1 MAIMN
6 ALRAHHRGG
15 PEVLVYEQVPVP
27 DAGPLEVLVRVH
39 AASITF
45 DELTW
50 DATWTRGGKDRTPI
64 VPSHEISGVV
74 AARGADVS
82 EFAVG
87 DGVYGLIPFD
97 RDGAAADY
105 ATVPASCLANKPT
118 TADHLHTS
126 ALPLAGLTAW
136 QALAGHA
143 HLQPGERVLVQGAT
157 GGVGGFV
164 TQIAAHLGGD
174 VTASV
179 RGSRSLDIARGYGAH
194 NVLDVTT
201 EDASLYGPFDVVV
214 DTVGGASLEP
224 SFALLHPGGRHVTLT
239 APPPPDA
246 AERYGITTSFFVV
259 EPDADQLRH
268 LARLVD
274 DGQLT
279 VTIARTFPLSDGR
292 AAYASG
298 NQHPRPPGK
307 TVLVANND

>member
-15 PEVLVYEQVPVP
+15 AEVLVYEQAPVP

-74 AARGADVS
+74 AAHGADVS

-105 ATVPASCLANKPT
+105 ATVPASCLASKPT

-136 QALAGHA
+136 QALARHA

-201 EDASLYGPFDVVV
+201 EDVSLYGPFDVVV
-214 DTVGGASLEP
+214 DTVGGASLEA
-224 SFALLHPGGRHVTLT
+224 SFASAPSRRTARHPHRAAPTRRGRALRHHDVVLRRRTRRRPT
-239 APPPPDA
+239 PPPGSTRRRRTVDGHDRTDISPQ
-246 AERYGITTSFFVV
+246 RWPRRLRQRQPTS
-259 EPDADQLRH
+259 PT
-268 LARLVD
+268 ARKD
-274 DGQLT
+274 R
-279 VTIARTFPLSDGR
+279 ARR
-292 AAYASG
+292 
-298 NQHPRPPGK
+298 QQ
-307 TVLVANND
+307 

>member
-1 MAIMN
+1 MATMN

-15 PEVLVYEQVPVP
+15 PEVLVYETAPMP
-27 DAGPLEVLVRVH
+27 HPGPQEVLVRVH

-50 DATWTRGGKDRTPI
+50 DATWTRGGKERTPI
-64 VPSHEISGVV
+64 VPSHEVSGVV
-74 AARGADVS
+74 AARGTEVG

-105 ATVPASCLANKPT
+105 VAVPANCLAGKPT
-118 TADHLHTS
+118 TADHVHTS

-136 QALAGHA
+136 QALVGHA
-143 HLQPGERVLVQGAT
+143 QLQPGERVLVQGAT

-164 TQIAAHLGGD
+164 TQIATNLGAE
-174 VTASV
+174 VTATV
-179 RGSRSLDIARGYGAH
+179 RGSRSLDIARRYGAH
-194 NVLDVTT
+194 HVVDTT
-201 EDASLYGPFDVVV
+201 TGDIAKYGPFDVVV
-214 DTVGGASLEP
+214 DTVGGTSLEL
-224 SFALLHPGGRHVTLT
+224 SFALLRRGGRHVTLT

-246 AERYGITTSFFVV
+246 AERFGITTSFFVV
-259 EPDADQLRH
+259 EPDAEQLRH
-268 LARLVD
+268 LAELVD
-274 DGQLT
+274 DGQLS

-298 NQHPRPPGK
+298 NQHPRSPGK
-307 TVLVANND
+307 TVLVL